1 MRPRVAAATCCNR
14 AWLPAGDPGEQP
26 LDLCRITADDSTVID
41 GNHIETASPQ
51 FVRQL
56 AAELIVARHRRH
68 APLAWVARRSHGRFS
83 RRELADA
90 EAGRLALTPETVA
103 DLAGL
108 YGLDLAAVL
117 PGSRNEL
124 EIRPDGLVSSGGMTA
139 TFTPGDG
146 ASLVTAYFQLTRRLR
161 HLDDVTTMPLR
172 RDDVRCI
179 TDFLQQSGAPSKYLE
194 AVLAASIAERRVLA
208 GSLIAGAVSIGLAG
222 LTENSSPATA
232 AGDWST

>member
-1 MRPRVAAATCCNR
+1 MRPRVAAEACCNG
-14 AWLPAGDPGEQP
+14 AWRRYDDRGEHP
-26 LDLCRITADDSTVID
+26 LHLHQIGADDSTVID

-56 AAELIVARHRRH
+56 AAELIVARRRRH
-68 APLAWVARRSHGRFS
+68 VPLAWVAHRSRGRFS
-83 RRELADA
+83 RRELADV

-124 EIRPDGLVSSGGMTA
+124 EIRADGLLSSGGMTA

-179 TDFLQQSGAPSKYLE
+179 TDFLEQSGAPSKYLE

-232 AGDWST
+232 VIDRAT